1 MSVANGQAP
10 PRSMESEKALLGAI
24 ILEPSKLTLAAERL
38 RVEDFFSGFNQ
49 EIFAAMLFLD
59 RQEMTTEPT
68 AIYDHLDSIGKLEKA
83 GGVEYVASLT
93 NAAMYATE
101 KSFATYIKS
110 IKKKSSL
117 RALAGLG
124 EELREKAMAAI
135 DTAEVYEHLDP
146 RLGAIRDDEGA
157 EPSTLRMKEAIK
169 QSAPLIQRIMSGS
182 EAVIGAPTGYS
193 ALDHITAGWIPG
205 EITVLAARPSV
216 GKTALCLEFVLR
228 QAKQGRPSA
237 IFSLEM
243 STSSLLLRLVCNLAR
258 VDGHKLR
265 TGFLSQEEKIRINLA
280 LSELA
285 ELPILFDDQPSISAY
300 QLRWRIRSLAQRRK
314 IEFVVVDYLQL
325 LRAKGENRTQQVTAI
340 SIELKAAA
348 RELGKITGGN
358 LLAVSQLSR
367 IGAQEQPQLHHLRES
382 GQIEQDADVVLLLSD
397 EKDTELGREAPSAKV
412 LHVAK
417 QRNGPTGYVK
427 FTFLPRWMGLGELD
441 WESDSRIAS
450 VL

>member
-1 MSVANGQAP
+1 MSLANTQPA
-10 PRSMESEKALLGAI
+10 PRSIESEKALLGGI
-24 ILEPSKLTLAAERL
+24 FLEPSKLCLAAERL
-38 RVEDFFSGFNQ
+38 RVEDFFSGYHR
-49 EIFAAMLFLD
+49 EIFSAMLHLD

-68 AIYDHLDSIGKLEKA
+68 AIYDHLTAIGKMEKA
-83 GGVEYVASLT
+83 GGVAYVASLT
-93 NAAMYATE
+93 NAAMYATDN
-101 KSFATYIKS
+101 SFANYIKA
-110 IKKKSSL
+110 IKEKSSL

-124 EELREKAMAAI
+124 EDLTAKAMEAI

-146 RLGAIRDDEGA
+146 RLSAIRDDEGA
-157 EPSTLRMKEAIK
+157 EPSTLSMKEAIK
-169 QSAPLIQRIMSGS
+169 QSAPTIQRIMSGS
-182 EAVIGAPTGYS
+182 QAVIGAATGYS
-193 ALDHITAGWIPG
+193 DLDHITAGWIPG

-228 QAKQGRPSA
+228 QAKQGRPSV

-265 TGFLSQEEKIRINLA
+265 TGFLGKEEKNRINLA

-325 LRAKGENRTQQVTAI
+325 LRAKAENRTQQVTAI

-382 GQIEQDADVVLLLSD
+382 GQIEQDADVVMFLSD
-397 EKDTELGREAPSAKV
+397 EKDTELGREAPSVKV
-412 LHVAK
+412 LHIAK

-427 FTFLPRWMGLGELD
+427 LTFLPRWMGFGELD
-441 WESDSRIAS
+441 WESNSRIAS
-450 VL
+450 VP

>member
-110 IKKKSSL
+110 IKEKSSL

-397 EKDTELGREAPSAKV
+397 EKDTELGREAPSVKV